1 MLSVLGDKPLAVWVV
16 ARLLKYAGL
25 LEAYL
30 IPASVGMRRTDLL
43 GDFSIHYSY
52 GLKSG
57 ELGSLRLYL
66 TINAKS

>member
-16 ARLLKYAGL
+16 ARLLKHAGL

-30 IPASVGMRRTDLL
+30 YPAEGWYAKNRPIGRCFNLL
-43 GDFSIHYSY
+43 I
-52 GLKSG
+52 LRL
-57 ELGSLRLYL
+57 EVWQLGSLRLYL